1 MKRLRALGYYG
12 YSLIELVL
20 GIKNWPA
27 LLPLFWGSASSEPS
41 TITLRR
47 FSLVFLVRS
56 AMDVWSVKETFLDQF
71 YTRYSLPVQ
80 DGWTVVDV
88 GAGIGDFSIFAA
100 QANPSGRVF
109 AFEPFPNSYALLKQN
124 LAENQVEN
132 VHAFQKAIWSR
143 GGELELDLSSG
154 EPLQFTSQDK
164 LATGKPDGV
173 LRIEAISLAQVFSAE
188 NLEVIDLLKLDCEGA
203 EYEILFGAQ
212 PHTLARIERIILE
225 YHDLDHN
232 RHHSALA
239 AYLEEQG
246 FKVSTRGNLVHDHL
260 GYLYATRGSH

>member
-1 MKRLRALGYYG
+1 MRLGRALGYYG
-12 YSLIELVL
+12 YSLIELIL
-20 GIKNWPA
+20 KIKNWPA
-27 LLPLFWGSASSEPS
+27 LLPLFLGRTSSEHR
-41 TITLRR
+41 IIKLRH
-47 FSLVFLVRS
+47 LPLAFLVRS
-56 AMDVWSVKETFLDQF
+56 AMDVWSVKETFFDQF

-100 QANPSGRVF
+100 QANPSGMVY
-109 AFEPFPNSYALLKQN
+109 AFEPFPDSYALLIQN

-132 VHAFQKAIWSR
+132 VHAFQKAIWSK

-164 LATGKPDGV
+164 LATEKPADV
-173 LRIEAISLAQVFSAE
+173 INIEALPLEQVISAE
-188 NLEVIDLLKLDCEGA
+188 NLESIDLLKMDCEGA

-212 PHTLARIERIILE
+212 PQTLAQIERIILE
-225 YHDLDHN
+225 YHDLDQN
-232 RHHSALA
+232 RNHSALA

-246 FKVSTRGNLVHDHL
+246 YRVTCHGNLVHDHL
-260 GYLYATRGSH
+260 GYLYAEKGLR